1 MRLSILALSGAAIVG
16 LALIGGP
23 DEARAAG
30 SEDLRIKMVD
40 ECVFDLW
47 KRPDQRGTAATR
59 CKCAASSAVKKLS
72 AAEIADEPFFGDGLT
87 STQSDALKA
96 SLQSCK

>member
-1 MRLSILALSGAAIVG
+1 MRLSLLALGGAAVVG
-16 LALIGGP
+16 LALIGAQ

-30 SEDLRIKMVD
+30 REDLRVKMVD

-47 KRPDQRGTAATR
+47 KRPDQRESAATR
-59 CKCAASSAVKKLS
+59 CKCAASSAVKTLS
-72 AAEIADEPFFGDGLT
+72 AADIADEPFFGDGLT